1 MAAGD
6 SDLDRPGG
14 LSLIAIQEFVRMDM
28 SMTVSFRFQYVL
40 RHWRFQASCMLYH
53 NLTQYYY
60 YGRAFLEGSAIFA
73 AVHNV
78 CHNLKQ
84 NM

>member
-40 RHWRFQASCMLYH
+40 RHWRFQAMEFNKTISSSVLS
-53 NLTQYYY
+53 
-60 YGRAFLEGSAIFA
+60 SAKRWSA
-73 AVHNV
+73 
-78 CHNLKQ
+78 
-84 NM
+84 